1 MANFFYTEGG
11 FLWDENNM
19 PYKGYY
25 FYTNRIPYAGING
38 KDTRKRLFLEY
49 EFKRRVYSS
58 LGSEPM
64 VEYININPYTPTK
77 EEIEEEGLYFK
88 RYFYQKR
95 IKPITSITEIS
106 KDDYFSAKNLQDN
119 KNRLIFAEIYWKV
132 RGDKVKVAQLN
143 RNEVLSAET
152 TFPGLKRFIVN
163 YNEFYIDDG
172 Y

>member
-1 MANFFYTEGG
+1 MANFFYTDGN
-11 FLWDENNM
+11 FLWDEDNK

-25 FYTNRIPYAGING
+25 FYTNRIPYAGINES
-38 KDTRKRLFLEY
+38 DTRKRLFLEY

-64 VEYININPYTPTK
+64 VEYINLNPYTPTRDK
-77 EEIEEEGLYFK
+77 IEELDPYFK

-95 IKPITSITEIS
+95 VKPIKSILEIS
-106 KDDYFSAKNLQDN
+106 PEDYFSAKNLEIN
-119 KNRLIFAEIYWKV
+119 KNRLIFAEVYWKV
-132 RGDKVKVAQLN
+132 RGDKNKVAQIN
-143 RNEVLSAET
+143 RNEIINADK